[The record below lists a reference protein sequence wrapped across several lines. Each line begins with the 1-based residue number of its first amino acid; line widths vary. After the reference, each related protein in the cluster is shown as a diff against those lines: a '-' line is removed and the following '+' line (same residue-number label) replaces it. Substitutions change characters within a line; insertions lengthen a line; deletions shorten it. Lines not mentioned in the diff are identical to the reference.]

1 MDKHAFNLGTMPSGA
16 AAKLY
21 SPVLSNNALDMLGGV
36 GEYTLPQ
43 RGAGMT
49 LGALVGGY
57 LGGDD
62 NRELGTVLGA
72 GAGYA
77 GSMGVDNLVRNTRRS
92 IVQNALNKAIDNGTA
107 HITSEGGTTQLLA
120 ALNDMDFMK
129 ELKGKARA
137 SELSHITDSL
147 TSEAFSS
154 ADPASIGKITHNYDF
169 MHKLHNA
176 PNGVD
181 AFLASLR
188 KQGVPE
194 DVQKAMRDSI
204 LSSEHLYKNMP
215 SPDIARY
222 PIMSHEL
229 LERKSQLYGN
239 SGAPGEYVGSFKNQA
254 MDAYGEGIAMG
265 HNSMDVLGDEANLA
279 LRTMSPE
286 EIKLLRDMRRGTGE
300 LPTLSAVRNTGDMY
314 EVLLRENEMKP
325 WAKGTSEA
333 IERGLGSGKLLSPAE
348 QAMVSAGRARNV
360 SGSLGRSLR
369 EMESGILTPVASG
382 LSALA
387 KKSQKYL
394 AKLL

>member
-1 MDKHAFNLGTMPSGA
+1 MGVQTFNLGTMPSGA

-21 SPVLSNNALDMLGGV
+21 NPVLSNKVLDVLGGV

-62 NRELGTVLGA
+62 NRELGTVLGG

-77 GSMGVDNLVRNTRRS
+77 GAIGMDNLVRNTRRS

-107 HITSEGGTTQLLA
+107 HITSEAETRQLLA
-120 ALNDMDFMK
+120 ALNDMDFIRK
-129 ELKGKARA
+129 LKGKNRA
-137 SELSHITDSL
+137 KELSHLTDSL

-154 ADPASIGKITHNYDF
+154 AEPNSIGKITHNYDF
-169 MHKLHNA
+169 MHTLHNT

-181 AFLASLR
+181 TFLASLR
-188 KQGVPE
+188 KQGVPK
-194 DVQKAMRDSI
+194 DIQDAMRNS
-204 LSSEHLYKNMP
+204 LLKSEHLYKNMP
-215 SPDIARY
+215 SPDVARY
-222 PIMSHEL
+222 PIMTHEL

-239 SGAPGEYVGSFKNQA
+239 SGAPGEYIGNFKNQA
-254 MDAYGEGIAMG
+254 MDAYGSGIAMG
-265 HNSMDVLGDEANLA
+265 HNSMDVLGDETNLA

-286 EIKLLRDMRRGTGE
+286 EVRLLRDMRRSSGE

-348 QAMVSAGRARNV
+348 QAMVSASRARNIG
-360 SGSLGRSLR
+360 GSLGRSLR
-369 EMESGILTPVASG
+369 EMESGVLTPVASG